1 MSREHGQSAIL
12 HGLSIGV
19 RDSFV
24 TSGPLRVVRVVTRT
38 AVGGME
44 RFVLR
49 LVSEQQALKLTVVD
63 KRVVETSLLF
73 DVMRRHYDSLSL
85 SLAGVR

>member
-1 MSREHGQSAIL
+1 
-12 HGLSIGV
+12 
-19 RDSFV
+19 
-24 TSGPLRVVRVVTRT
+24 
-38 AVGGME
+38 ME